1 MNTNE
6 FYEKL
11 NKLFAEKDLTKVDE
25 YLDDSLQTALQNGDD
40 FLGITILNEIIGFN
54 RDTGNY
60 EKSLRACDKTI
71 SLLNRNHLEGTV
83 EYATSLQNIANA
95 HRAAGKKVESLGY
108 YNTVFKIYREQL
120 DENDYKFASLHNN
133 IALLY
138 QEMGNFLMATEHLKK
153 ALSII
158 EQLEGHEIEV
168 ATTLSNLAASE
179 IELDDL
185 PSAKAHLEKALEI
198 FRKDEEKNFHYS
210 GALAAM
216 ASLMVKEGNTAEAL
230 KLYEEALREI
240 EINMGKDSD
249 AYKTVLANFEEIGG
263 KLEANE
269 DKTSINK
276 KEEKKKLKTEKKE
289 IKKLK
294 KKEQKL
300 INQKSEDI
308 IEETEEEIGS
318 EVESIEADGLTG
330 MEICKKFYEEYGR
343 AMIHEK
349 FPEYEDQMAVGLVGE
364 GSEVFG
370 YDDAF
375 SRDHDF
381 GPGFCIWLPKE
392 LYKAMG
398 DKVQEEYDKLPQTYM
413 GITRATTEMGK
424 GRVGVWRMGDFFE
437 QYTGYREPPEIAAAW
452 VEIDDYKLATVTN
465 GEVWRDD
472 LGEFSR
478 RRSGFLAQ
486 PPEAYRVKLAR
497 MISSMSQMGQANY
510 ARSMARKDY
519 VTAAICIAKYMED
532 TLHCLF
538 LLNDQYAPYYKWLLT
553 GSKSLEI
560 LPEVGDMLR
569 ALADTKDQRECW
581 KDFKYDS
588 RMINNED
595 QKVMIIEMIA
605 KLILNELQ
613 EQGIIKDKKSN
624 FLGDYVHEVL
634 MAPQAARLVRPKT
647 KSRDEIIDE
656 IVKIEFDVFDKV
668 QNEGGRASCQ
678 DDWPTF
684 SVMRKSQYMTWTDE
698 MLKTLLN
705 LWKENQAKGW
715 NMITE
720 KYARMM
726 ESTAP
731 DEYRELEPNLPVKDA
746 KTRAIVDQIVDIQV
760 GWMEEFAKEYP
771 KLAGDARDI
780 TKENDSL
787 YNTSYETYLRGELLT
802 YSDELIKMYGKFIVG
817 LFHEGKN
824 LAKMTIENTVHME
837 GFKSLDEAEQN
848 K

>member
-11 NKLFAEKDLTKVDE
+11 NNLFAEKDLEKVDAF
-25 YLDDSLQTALQNGDD
+25 LDESLKTALQNGDD
-40 FLGITILNEIIGFN
+40 LLGITILNEIIGFN

-60 EKSLRACDKTI
+60 DKSLRACDEAI
-71 SLLNRNHLEGTV
+71 SLLKRNKLEGSV
-83 EYATSLQNIANA
+83 EYATSLQNVANA
-95 HRAAGKKVESLGY
+95 YRAAGKKVESLGY
-108 YNTVFKIYREQL
+108 YNTVFKIYREKL

-138 QEMGNFLMATEHLKK
+138 QEMDNFLMATEHLKK

-158 EQLEGHEIEV
+158 EQIDGKEIEV

-179 IELDDL
+179 IELGEL
-185 PSAKAHLEKALEI
+185 SSAKAHLERALEI
-198 FRKDEEKNFHYS
+198 FRQDDEKNFHYS
-210 GALAAM
+210 GALAAY
-216 ASLMVKEGNTAEAL
+216 ASLMVKEGNNAEAI
-230 KLYEEALREI
+230 KLYNEALFEI
-240 EINMGKDSD
+240 EKNMGKESG
-249 AYKTVLANFEEIGG
+249 AYKTVLENLEEIGG
-263 KLEANE
+263 VV
-269 DKTSINK
+269 KTPK
-276 KEEKKKLKTEKKE
+276 KEIKKNKKE

-294 KKEQKL
+294 KKEQKK
-300 INQKSEDI
+300 INRESENI
-308 IEETEEEIGS
+308 LEEAAEEIGS
-318 EVESIEADGLTG
+318 EVETMEADGLTG
-330 MEICKKFYEEYGR
+330 MEICRKFYEEYGR

-370 YDDAF
+370 YDDVF

-398 DKVQEEYDKLPQTYM
+398 DKVQEEYDKLPETFM

-437 QYTGYREPPEIAAAW
+437 EYTGYRTAPEIPAEW
-452 VEIDDYKLATVTN
+452 VEIEDYKLATVTN

-472 LGEFSR
+472 LGEFTR

-497 MISSMSQMGQANY
+497 MVSSMAQMGQANY

-519 VTAAICIAKYMED
+519 VTAQICIAKYMED
-532 TLHCLF
+532 TLHCIF
-538 LLNDQYAPYYKWLLT
+538 LLNDQYAPYYKWLLE

-569 ALADTKDQRECW
+569 ALADTKDQRDEW

-588 RMINNED
+588 KLINSND

-605 KLILNELQ
+605 KLVLNELL

-634 MAPQAARLVRPKT
+634 MAPQAARLVKPKT

-656 IVKIEFDVFDKV
+656 IIKIEFEAFDKV
-668 QNEGGRASCQ
+668 QNKDGRAGCQ

-698 MLKTLLN
+698 MLKTLLK
-705 LWKENQAKGW
+705 LWKDNSARGW

-731 DEYRELEPNLPVKDA
+731 DEYKELEPNLPVRSLE
-746 KTRAIVDQIVDIQV
+746 TRAIVDQIVDIQV

-780 TKENDSL
+780 TSVSDSL
-787 YNTSYETYLRGELLT
+787 NNTSYETYLRGELLT
-802 YSDELIKMYGKFIVG
+802 YSEELIKMYGEFIVK
-817 LFHEGKN
+817 LFQDGKN
-824 LAKMTIENTVHME
+824 LAKMTIENTVHLE
-837 GFKSLDEAEQN
+837 GYESLEEAEE
-848 K
+848 KK